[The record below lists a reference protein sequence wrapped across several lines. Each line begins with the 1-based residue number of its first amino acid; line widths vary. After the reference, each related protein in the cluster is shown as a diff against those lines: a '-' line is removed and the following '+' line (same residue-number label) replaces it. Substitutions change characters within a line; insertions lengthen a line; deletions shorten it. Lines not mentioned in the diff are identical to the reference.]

1 MSGGQDQGRLGTQG
15 WLGAYRQDGGGL
27 SYLPGRTARVEPTAY
42 AILAG
47 VADLRD
53 AQWLRTEVINS
64 FRPDASQGDTAV
76 FRELTQHPWL
86 LALAAVA
93 LAQIGEASDSRALAR
108 IIDSLSKEDVQA
120 SFKELFGKDEPEL
133 IGALPWRTPSY
144 GWVEPTSWG
153 LLAESGALS
162 RPLDPEAK
170 QRAAKMLP
178 KRVEF
183 LLSRLTS
190 DGAWNYGGV
199 TVLGIDLVAMP
210 QTSAVC
216 LVALAAAYQVAEQ
229 YDIKLPGFSPDAP
242 LARTVEL
249 QEQEPSRLSQTWT
262 QLALLAWQRDERGLP
277 DVPTHAPRPGESL
290 VDALLAQ
297 VLERA
302 KREGEVPML
311 RSGRAGS

>member
-1 MSGGQDQGRLGTQG
+1 MSVGVEQGTAS
-15 WLGAYRQDGGGL
+15 WLGEYRPDGGGL

-47 VADLRD
+47 VADRRD
-53 AQWLRTEVINS
+53 AQWLRSEVIDS
-64 FRPDASQGDTAV
+64 FRTDASHSDTPV
-76 FRELTQHPWL
+76 SRELTQHPWL
-86 LALAAVA
+86 LALGGVA
-93 LAQIGEASDSRALAR
+93 LAQVDDDSNSTPFAR
-108 IIDSLSKEDVQA
+108 IVDRLSDEDVRA
-120 SFKELFGKDEPEL
+120 SFNDLFGKDEPEL
-133 IGALPWRTPSY
+133 VGALPWRTPSY

-153 LLAESGALS
+153 LLAESGVLS
-162 RPLDPEAK
+162 RPVDADAK
-170 QRAAKMLP
+170 RRAATMLP

-229 YDIKLPGFSPDAP
+229 HDIKLPKFSPDAP

-262 QLALLAWQRDERGLP
+262 QLALLAWHRDEQPLP
-277 DVPTHAPRPGESL
+277 DVPTYAPRPGESL
-290 VDALLAQ
+290 VDALLTE
-297 VLERA
+297 VLARA
-302 KREGEVPML
+302 KREGGVPML
-311 RSGRAGS
+311 GSGRAVS